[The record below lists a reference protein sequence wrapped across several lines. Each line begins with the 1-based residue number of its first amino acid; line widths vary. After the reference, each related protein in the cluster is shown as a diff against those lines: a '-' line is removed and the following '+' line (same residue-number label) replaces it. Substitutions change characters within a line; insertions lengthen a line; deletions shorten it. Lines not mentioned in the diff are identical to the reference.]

1 MQDKSRKIWFAT
13 VNGVYTYDG
22 ETFTSFKVNEGS
34 KGFMSDKNN
43 VEYILEDKVG
53 DIWFG
58 ERINDGVFRY
68 DGKSIT
74 NLKLKGQKTHHWAWP
89 VLQDK
94 NDDIWFSNWDSAYS
108 YDGK

>member
-43 VEYILEDKVG
+43 V
-53 DIWFG
+53 
-58 ERINDGVFRY
+58 
-68 DGKSIT
+68 
-74 NLKLKGQKTHHWAWP
+74 
-89 VLQDK
+89 
-94 NDDIWFSNWDSAYS
+94 
-108 YDGK
+108 